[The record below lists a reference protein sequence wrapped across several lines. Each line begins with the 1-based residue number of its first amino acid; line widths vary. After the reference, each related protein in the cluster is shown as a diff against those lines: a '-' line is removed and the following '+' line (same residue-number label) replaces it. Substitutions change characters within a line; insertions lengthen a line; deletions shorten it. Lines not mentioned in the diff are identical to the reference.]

1 MHFDMGQR
9 AVGKER
15 LTLRGGGG
23 WWWWI
28 KCGAEPGRTAQDGM
42 RST

>member
-1 MHFDMGQR
+1 MHFVMGQR
-9 AVGKER
+9 AVEKER
-15 LTLRGGGG
+15 LTLRWCGVGV
-23 WWWWI
+23 WI